1 MKEFRCTDNLGKTG
15 LIRGNSQCECPIVL
29 HGWGV
34 SGGGRMPVWLEW
46 NGQRDGGVAVEIV
59 ENKVRKKAGIRY
71 IGPDGPLQG
80 LNLED

>member
-1 MKEFRCTDNLGKTG
+1 MKEFRCTDIPGKTG
-15 LIRGNSQCECPIVL
+15 LIRGNSQCKCPIAL

-34 SGGGRMPVWLEW
+34 SGEVRMPVWLEW
-46 NGQRDGGVAVEIV
+46 NGQRDGGVVVEIV

-71 IGPDGPLQG
+71 IGPDGSLQG